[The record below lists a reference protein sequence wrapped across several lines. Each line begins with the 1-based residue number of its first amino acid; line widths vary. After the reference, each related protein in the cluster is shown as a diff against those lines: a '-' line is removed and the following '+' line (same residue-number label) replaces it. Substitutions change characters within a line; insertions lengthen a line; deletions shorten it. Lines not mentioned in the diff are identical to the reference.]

1 MRQLILSA
9 FSVAMVCTATAQIKE
24 GTITYEKKMNLHRRL
39 KDEQMKA
46 MIPEFRTTKQEL
58 LFGDGTSVYKAVKED
73 EAPDPFAGGGAPGG
87 PGGGGPQRM
96 GPPPG
101 MPGQNNILYINFSNQ
116 KIVEQAELGEQNYLI
131 IDTVKTMAWKL
142 TEETKVVLKY
152 NCKKA
157 TLTNARGQSIV
168 AWYTEDIPVPAGPEM
183 YNGLP
188 GTILLLDVNEGDITF
203 TAQEVSTKLSKKE
216 LKEPSKGKTT
226 NRAEYNQ
233 KMMSMFNGGPGGPR
247 VIRIGQ

>member
-24 GTITYEKKMNLHRRL
+24 GTITYERKINLHKRL

-46 MIPEFRTTKQEL
+46 MLPEFRTNKQEL
-58 LFGDGTSVYKAVKED
+58 LFSDGVSVYKAVPDE
-73 EAPDPFAGGGAPGG
+73 EAPDPFAGGGG
-87 PGGGGPQRM
+87 PGGPQRM

-101 MPGQNNILYINFSNQ
+101 MPGQNNILYINFTNQ
-116 KIVEQAELGEQNYLI
+116 KIIEQAELGEQNYLI
-131 IDTVKTMAWKL
+131 LDTVKTAAWKL
-142 TEETKVVLKY
+142 AEETKMVLKY

-157 TLTNARGQSIV
+157 TLTNSRGQNIV
-168 AWYTEDIPVPAGPEM
+168 AWYTDEIAIPAGPEM

-203 TAQEVSTKLSKKE
+203 TAQEISNKLNKKD
-216 LKEPSKGKTT
+216 LKEPTKGKIT

-233 KMMSMFNGGPGGPR
+233 KMMSMFNNVPGGAR
-247 VIRIGQ
+247 IIRIGQ